1 MKYKINGYIG
11 LYYAW
16 IMGDLDKPKKKKA
29 RKIKK

>member
-1 MKYKINGYIG
+1 MKYKTNGYIG

-16 IMGDLDKPKKKKA
+16 IMGDLDKPKKKA